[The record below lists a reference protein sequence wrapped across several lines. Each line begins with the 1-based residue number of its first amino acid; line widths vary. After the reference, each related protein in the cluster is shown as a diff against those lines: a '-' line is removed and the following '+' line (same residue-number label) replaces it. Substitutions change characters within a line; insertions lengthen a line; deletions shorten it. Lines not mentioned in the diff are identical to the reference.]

1 MGDSLGR
8 KYYFGLLAAL
18 GHPSPLAHD
27 AAAAKHEDLRFE
39 AEAGEGGPSV
49 AFYWRPYAKD
59 VQAQVAQWAATG
71 GGPPP
76 DAVLLSFGLWDT
88 LHETPPA
95 EVDAALG
102 GIAEALAGREGA
114 FRAWLVPTAVVD
126 GKLLTEE
133 KRAHMTEAAV
143 AAARAQA
150 RGSALPRAVDVVLDG
165 AAVTQG
171 LAARSEDGVHYDDGV
186 YAALVQMGSNGYGA
200 YLRGKEE
207 QAAVVDKA
215 PEGGKERR
223 WQRQRQRRR
232 VLLLDDVADWEA
244 WEGEDEEADVVA
256 GTGATHRV
264 LKTATGGSSSSSGKP
279 KEIDGSMS
287 SPWHGAFVLLVVAL
301 MLLTMD
307 PYAGFSW
314 LGLCLARAEATVTWE
329 EAYEPLLVKILRASP
344 AAHAPGG
351 GSSSSSGGGNSSS
364 GVAGREGGAAVRGRY
379 TPVPQ
384 EIELGGVGDQPLS
397 PGESGPTPNEE

>member
-244 WEGEDEEADVVA
+244 WEGEEEEADVVA

-287 SPWHGAFVLLVVAL
+287 SPG
-301 MLLTMD
+301 T
-307 PYAGFSW
+307 
-314 LGLCLARAEATVTWE
+314 
-329 EAYEPLLVKILRASP
+329 
-344 AAHAPGG
+344 AP
-351 GSSSSSGGGNSSS
+351 SSSSSSRSCS
-364 GVAGREGGAAVRGRY
+364 
-379 TPVPQ
+379 
-384 EIELGGVGDQPLS
+384 
-397 PGESGPTPNEE
+397 